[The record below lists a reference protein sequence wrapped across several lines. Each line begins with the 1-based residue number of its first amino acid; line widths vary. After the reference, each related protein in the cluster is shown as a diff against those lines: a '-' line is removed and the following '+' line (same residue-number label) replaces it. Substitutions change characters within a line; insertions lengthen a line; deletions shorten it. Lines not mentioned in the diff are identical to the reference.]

1 MKKLITTI
9 LAAVLA
15 ISAFAKTQSELVAE
29 YNALANVMQVQ
40 RDWATAN
47 KTDLLAI
54 WANWKTSAFAKFDD
68 SGLTKEQKSENGTLT
83 RIFGKLCDRHYEEML
98 PMSDI
103 AFIRIGCGQIV
114 PRKGADWYAQLKAA
128 DFVVDGVAL
137 ADGTKFTLAA
147 WFGDTET
154 AMSMPASVGVRSSLY
169 PSIVAKSLLSSANLT
184 VAKEKINEIKQAY
197 ILAGLDIPP
206 TIQAVSKELTSR
218 LLDSKISK

>member
-1 MKKLITTI
+1 MKKITLTLLAAI
-9 LAAVLA
+9 LAIAA
-15 ISAFAKTQSELVAE
+15 EAKTQAELVSE

-47 KTDLLAI
+47 KADLLAI
-54 WANWKTSAFAKFDD
+54 WTNWKTSAFAKFDD

-114 PRKGADWYAQLKAA
+114 PRKGADWYAQVKAA
-128 DFVVDGVAL
+128 DFVVDGVPL
-137 ADGTKFTLAA
+137 SDGTKFTLAA

-154 AMSMPASVGVRSSLY
+154 AMSMPASVGVRNSLY
-169 PSIVAKSLLSSANLT
+169 PSIVAKNLLSSANLAA
-184 VAKEKINEIKQAY
+184 AKDKINEIKQTY

>member
-1 MKKLITTI
+1 MA
-9 LAAVLA
+9 AAVA
-15 ISAFAKTQSELVAE
+15 AEAKTQSELVAE

-47 KTDLLAI
+47 KADLLAI
-54 WANWKTSAFAKFDD
+54 WTNWKTSAFAKFDE
-68 SGLTKEQKSENGTLT
+68 SGLTKEQKAENGTLT

-114 PRKGADWYAQLKAA
+114 PRKGADWYAQVKTA
-128 DFVVDGVAL
+128 DFVVDGVPL
-137 ADGTKFTLAA
+137 SDGIKFTLSA

-154 AMSMPASVGVRSSLY
+154 VMSVPASVGVRSSLY

-184 VAKEKINEIKQAY
+184 AAKDKINEIKQAY

-218 LLDSKISK
+218 LIDSKISK

>member
-1 MKKLITTI
+1 MKKTTSTI

-15 ISAFAKTQSELVAE
+15 ISAYAKTQSELVSE

-47 KTDLLAI
+47 KADLLTI
-54 WANWKTSAFAKFDD
+54 WTSWKTSAFAKFDD
-68 SGLTKEQKSENGTLT
+68 SGLTAEQKAENSTLL

-114 PRKGADWYAQLKAA
+114 PRKGADWYAQVKAA
-128 DFVVDGVAL
+128 DFVVDGVPL
-137 ADGTKFTLAA
+137 SDGTKFTLAA

-169 PSIVAKSLLSSANLT
+169 PSIAAKSLLSSANLT
-184 VAKEKINEIKQAY
+184 AAKDKINEIKQAY

>member
-1 MKKLITTI
+1 MKKTITTL

-15 ISAFAKTQSELVAE
+15 ISAFAKTQAELVAE
-29 YNALANVMQVQ
+29 YNALAKDMQVQ

-47 KTDLLAI
+47 KADLLGI

-68 SGLTKEQKSENGTLT
+68 SGLTAEQKAENSTLL

-103 AFIRIGCGQIV
+103 AFVRIGCGKIV
-114 PRKGADWYAQLKAA
+114 PQKGAEWYAQVKAA

-137 ADGTKFTLAA
+137 PDRTKFALAA
-147 WFGDTET
+147 WFGDAET
-154 AMSMPASVGVRSSLY
+154 AMALPSSECVRSSLY
-169 PSIVAKSLLSSANLT
+169 PSIVAKSLLTMSDA
-184 VAKEKINEIKQAY
+184 AKAKAKVNEVKQAY

-218 LLDSKISK
+218 LIDSKISK

>member
-1 MKKLITTI
+1 MKKLITLI
-9 LAAVLA
+9 SIMAAAVA
-15 ISAFAKTQSELVAE
+15 AEAKTQSELVAE
-29 YNALANVMQVQ
+29 YNALAKDMRVQ
-40 RDWATAN
+40 RDWATVN
-47 KTDLLAI
+47 KADLLGI
-54 WANWKTSAFAKFDD
+54 WANWKTSAFAKFDE

-137 ADGTKFTLAA
+137 ADGTKFTLSA

-169 PSIVAKSLLSSANLT
+169 PSIVAKNLLSSANLAA
-184 VAKEKINEIKQAY
+184 AKDKINEIKQAY

-218 LLDSKISK
+218 LIDSKISK

>member
-1 MKKLITTI
+1 
-9 LAAVLA
+9 
-15 ISAFAKTQSELVAE
+15 
-29 YNALANVMQVQ
+29 
-40 RDWATAN
+40 
-47 KTDLLAI
+47 
-54 WANWKTSAFAKFDD
+54 
-68 SGLTKEQKSENGTLT
+68 
-83 RIFGKLCDRHYEEML
+83 
-98 PMSDI
+98 MSDI

-137 ADGTKFTLAA
+137 ADGTKFTLSA

-169 PSIVAKSLLSSANLT
+169 PSIVAKNLLSSANLT
-184 VAKEKINEIKQAY
+184 AAKEKINEIKQAY

-218 LLDSKISK
+218 LIDSKISK

>member
-1 MKKLITTI
+1 MKKLITLI
-9 LAAVLA
+9 SIMAAAVA
-15 ISAFAKTQSELVAE
+15 AEAKTQAELVSE

-47 KTDLLAI
+47 KADLLAI
-54 WANWKTSAFAKFDD
+54 WTNWKTSAFAKFDD
-68 SGLTKEQKSENGTLT
+68 SGLTKEQKSENGTLA

-114 PRKGADWYAQLKAA
+114 PRKGADWYAQVKAA
-128 DFVVDGVAL
+128 DFVVDGVPL
-137 ADGTKFTLAA
+137 SDGTKFTLAA

-184 VAKEKINEIKQAY
+184 AAKDKINEIKQTY